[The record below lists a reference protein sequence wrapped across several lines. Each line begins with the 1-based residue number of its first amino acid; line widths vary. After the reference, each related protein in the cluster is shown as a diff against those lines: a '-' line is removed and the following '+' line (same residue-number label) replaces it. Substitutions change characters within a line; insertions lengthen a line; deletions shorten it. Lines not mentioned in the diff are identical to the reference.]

1 MRILLAIGSLL
12 FTSILWASSNGI
24 YFPGPAQA
32 PNIIG
37 YANNCGQNNQLPAT
51 SCLQIN
57 SNSTIYQPEE
67 NPVRVGFEE
76 LFHQHPSTCN
86 AFGGA
91 IQNDCVNTGEFAADK
106 GLKVLK
112 PKSQGGNLDE
122 ITYPLD
128 GTQYAHHSF
137 NSDTANYTKLTLG
150 QYSTATF
157 EPGVYYFGDL
167 VLNQYVSATVTGPI
181 EIHVNSLKLGN
192 NVKFNVQGD
201 SQNVIFWVHE
211 RESGNDHY
219 SAHIGADSV
228 LHGYVY
234 SVGSVKLAGSLDG
247 SSWGTTIYGAITAKS
262 LELANRSI
270 IKFGGFLDSHNLKID
285 PLLASTNA
293 CSRIPVTFKITNDEG
308 ETQSEISGE
317 LTASAT
323 NFLDTACWATSADG
337 TCSNGPVRAVNLN
350 NGQRKLWL
358 QNKAVGTVKVVASFK
373 SDKTGELESEDSG
386 NYTFTAGGFRF
397 SPSPLKM
404 VAGKPEKLTI
414 EAVYG
419 DCDPTPIPEYDGTK
433 QLSVGNASYQQPN
446 YTSTRA
452 PHKPSVNGIVGARTI
467 DVEFSKGVAKD
478 ALTLNYS
485 DAGVLSIPIS
495 EVQSAN
501 ATSSDS
507 PTEVEE
513 DSKGVESRLLNG
525 DISLHARPYTFAV
538 CGSLPS
544 LSDVSSQKAF
554 VKAGNPFTA
563 TLKPVVW
570 QSGDLTGTALTNG
583 GVVPLK
589 PNFCGRATTPSF
601 WHQNAPAATVTLDE
615 TAYIVTPANGSN
627 AAITGI
633 VPLAH
638 TETNN
643 ASDVNN
649 VRYRF
654 VDVSVDEV
662 GAFGVRSKLAANYL
676 DMTVNPGER
685 PLGRFY
691 PSHFSVSG
699 SLTSAITA
707 SEDSGGDGFTYLN
720 QPFDG
725 QYTVY
730 AMTAGNKPVKN
741 YHLFGDAYKAGFEDW
756 VIKPVSSNPIA
767 GDDLSSRW
775 TRPSKTNWRAGND
788 GTSQLSLTQNIRMR
802 VDKDSAPEAPFR
814 PLYFAVGVSKPDID
828 GTDFRFCDVQNEAG
842 CEIRVIKPA
851 GEEGSSIAGAEFAKE
866 EFMFGRMRIEGFTE
880 THDFSSEQI
889 MPVAVEVF
897 DGSRFVTNTRDNASF
912 VSTTIGEKEVLFSSS
927 PDANQQAKISL
938 KDDAGNTIN
947 TKTVEN
953 GRSEFVV
960 KAPVQNG
967 NLNREQFRY
976 WQRLDRA
983 IGSAA
988 PQTWLQHNWQGTQFD
1003 DDPSAIGTFGF
1014 YRGSDRVI
1022 YKGEKN
1028 ITLTGE

>member
-1 MRILLAIGSLL
+1 MPALILFFTLLGSSQAFEFDQYCDIFPRPVQTYNNLSG
-12 FTSILWASSNGI
+12 TLWMNENAQVSGSKDHELGFVGI
-24 YFPGPAQA
+24 
-32 PNIIG
+32 NV
-37 YANNCGQNNQLPAT
+37 T
-51 SCLQIN
+51 
-57 SNSTIYQPEE
+57 
-67 NPVRVGFEE
+67 
-76 LFHQHPSTCN
+76 
-86 AFGGA
+86 
-91 IQNDCVNTGEFAADK
+91 
-106 GLKVLK
+106 
-112 PKSQGGNLDE
+112 
-122 ITYPLD
+122 D
-128 GTQYAHHSF
+128 GTQLSDKSCEYEGVEKKCVANKELIVIPQPLPEFQEGTEKLTILKSNIDEVAPGGVLTPAKYKLLELNGVDITFKEGEYWIDTLQLNISYADDPNIPTPSTITIEDGKSVIVHFRQLRIYGGSRF
-137 NSDTANYTKLTLG
+137 NNLGTPDDLLLLGHFLNKGEWDALHLTNNTVLNALLFSRGDIYLDGNNADGSEGTLITGAVTANKIFLRGYSKIVG
-150 QYSTATF
+150 NSQCIDRQY
-157 EPGVYYFGDL
+157 
-167 VLNQYVSATVTGPI
+167 
-181 EIHVNSLKLGN
+181 
-192 NVKFNVQGD
+192 
-201 SQNVIFWVHE
+201 
-211 RESGNDHY
+211 
-219 SAHIGADSV
+219 
-228 LHGYVY
+228 
-234 SVGSVKLAGSLDG
+234 KLAINPL
-247 SSWGTTIYGAITAKS
+247 SSKA
-262 LELANRSI
+262 
-270 IKFGGFLDSHNLKID
+270 
-285 PLLASTNA
+285 NA
-293 CSRIPVTFKITNDEG
+293 CSSVPVTFEVNNDKDVLQ
-308 ETQSEISGE
+308 TEISGT
-317 LTASAT
+317 LSVRASGSPA
-323 NFLDTACWATSADG
+323 ACWKKSPEDL
-337 TCSNGPVRAVNLN
+337 CLGPNREVELSGGKRT
-350 NGQRKLWL
+350 LWL
-358 QNKAVGTVKVVASFK
+358 QNKAIGTVNAEATFTS
-373 SDKTGELESEDSG
+373 SETGELKSEQG

-404 VAGKPEKLTI
+404 VAGKPEKLSI

-419 DCDPTPIPEYDGTK
+419 DCDPTPIPEYQGTK
-433 QLSVGNASYQQPN
+433 QLSIGNANYQQPN
-446 YTSTRA
+446 YTSSGA
-452 PHKPSVNGIVGARTI
+452 PHKPSVNETVGVQTIV
-467 DVEFSKGVAKD
+467 VEFSKGVAKD

-485 DAGVLSIPIS
+485 DAGVLSIPVS
-495 EVQSAN
+495 EVQSASV
-501 ATSSDS
+501 ASSNS
-507 PTEVEE
+507 ATEVED
-513 DSKGVESRLLNG
+513 DSNGVESRQLNG

-563 TLKPVVW
+563 TLKPVLW

-633 VPLAH
+633 VPLTH

-643 ASDVNN
+643 AGDVNN

-685 PLGRFY
+685 PVGRFY

-707 SEDSGGDGFTYLN
+707 SEDSGGEGFTYLN

-730 AMTAGNKPVKN
+730 AMTSDNKPVKN
-741 YHLFGDAYKAGFEDW
+741 YHLFGDAYKAVFEDW

-775 TRPSKTNWRAGND
+775 TRPSKTDWRAGND

-814 PLYFAVGVSKPDID
+814 PLYFAVGVSMPDID

-851 GEEGSSIAGAEFAKE
+851 GEAGSSIAGAEFAQG
-866 EFMFGRMRIEGFTE
+866 EFMFGRMRMEGFTE
-880 THDFSSEQI
+880 TQDLSREQT
-889 MPVAVEVF
+889 MPVVVEVF
-897 DGSRFVTNTRDNASF
+897 NGQRFVTNTRDNASQI
-912 VSTTIGEKEVLFSSS
+912 STTIGEKEVLFSSN
-927 PDANQQAKISL
+927 PDVNQQAQISL

-960 KAPVQNG
+960 KAPAQNG

-976 WQRLDRA
+976 WQRLDTA